1 MKKIIIVLACF
12 LLTGCALQETK
23 EPTENPPATAP
34 AESTPEASAEASPT
48 PSPETIQLAD
58 GLTAEKQDGKLIIS
72 AFNGGVTLEMI
83 DPLPS
88 ELNASFQM
96 SEDQTTLQIELE
108 FQAKGCT
115 AEDGTCSNLF
125 ESYSISREA
134 GENPIGT
141 INGYTVSEN
150 IILDS
155 MLTEENLKRYREL
168 QGYPDGEWSEN
179 IQPVRYLLWTFDN
192 EEQ

>member
-1 MKKIIIVLACF
+1 M
-12 LLTGCALQETK
+12 
-23 EPTENPPATAP
+23 
-34 AESTPEASAEASPT
+34 
-48 PSPETIQLAD
+48 
-58 GLTAEKQDGKLIIS
+58 
-72 AFNGGVTLEMI
+72 FNGDVTLEII

-108 FQAKGCT
+108 FQAEGCT
-115 AEDGTCSNLF
+115 AKDGTCSNLF

-150 IILDS
+150 IIMDS

>member
-58 GLTAEKQDGKLIIS
+58 GVIAEKQDGKLIIS
-72 AFNGGVTLEMI
+72 AFNGDVT
-83 DPLPS
+83 
-88 ELNASFQM
+88 FQM

-108 FQAKGCT
+108 FQAEGCT
-115 AEDGTCSNLF
+115 AKDGTCSNLF

>member
-48 PSPETIQLAD
+48 PSPETIP
-58 GLTAEKQDGKLIIS
+58 
-72 AFNGGVTLEMI
+72 FNGDVTLEMI

-108 FQAKGCT
+108 FQAEGCT
-115 AEDGTCSNLF
+115 AKDGTCSNLF
-125 ESYSISREA
+125 ESYSISREQ

>member
-48 PSPETIQLAD
+48 PSPETIQLAE
-58 GLTAEKQDGKLIIS
+58 GVNAEKQDGKLIIS
-72 AFNGGVTLEMI
+72 AFNGDVTLEMI

-108 FQAKGCT
+108 FQAEGCT
-115 AEDGTCSNLF
+115 AKDGTCSNLF
-125 ESYSISREA
+125 ESYSISREQ

-141 INGYTVSEN
+141 IK
-150 IILDS
+150 LDS